1 MSSSHSQCPC
11 VLKQPL
17 HVSFWTWWLPTVPTR
32 RFATSLPCLQVFDG
46 VLICTVCNGKL
57 HMICV
62 TKPWAF
68 TRLYIEHSMLFLFSP
83 YQLTT
88 MCIRTSGNQTL
99 PERSE
104 PRPKTCQV
112 HVPHQGIEPSL
123 SNAAKTALDWGY
135 QTCTWCVRH
144 ALNEN
149 TSSSVWLQLENLVG
163 QDVEFRFAKVAE
175 GRSWDVGECTK

>member
-1 MSSSHSQCPC
+1 MS
-11 VLKQPL
+11 L
-17 HVSFWTWWLPTVPTR
+17 
-32 RFATSLPCLQVFDG
+32 SLLDDCQPCLQEVSQPLYSACRCLMVYLF
-46 VLICTVCNGKL
+46 VQHATASYIWYVSPNPEL
-57 HMICV
+57 
-62 TKPWAF
+62 F

-144 ALNEN
+144 ALNQN

>member
-1 MSSSHSQCPC
+1 MSLSLLDDCNRAYKKFSNLFTLLAG
-11 VLKQPL
+11 V
-17 HVSFWTWWLPTVPTR
+17 WWCTYLYSMQR
-32 RFATSLPCLQVFDG
+32 QATYDMCHQ
-46 VLICTVCNGKL
+46 T
-57 HMICV
+57 
-62 TKPWAF
+62 WAF

-104 PRPKTCQV
+104 PCPKTCQV